1 VAAPALKNGGGSVS
15 GWPVSAS
22 EENKAGAEDR
32 AAADHLNALRR
43 RIDEINLRLLELLG
57 ERAHLALEIGRIK
70 SANGAEVY
78 QPLREQEILDRL
90 AQLNPGPLT
99 TEHIRRIFTEII
111 SACRALERKV
121 RVAYLGPECSYTHLA
136 AVNRFGQS
144 ADFVA
149 AESIAAVFAAIGG
162 GQADLGVVPVENS
175 TEGSVTL
182 TLDLLIDTPLQIV
195 GELMLP
201 VRHALLS
208 LSGER
213 AQIRRIISHQ
223 QSLGQCR
230 NYLAAN
236 FPHCGQEPVASNSL
250 AAKMAAVDPA
260 AAAIASAQAAAP
272 YGLRIVAD
280 GIQDMAQNI
289 TRFLVIG
296 REGVARSG
304 ADKTTLLFALPER
317 VGALN
322 AALTIFARKSINLSM
337 IQSRPQ
343 RSRPWEYVFIVDL
356 NGHRED
362 PPMREALAALER
374 KALFIKVL
382 GSYPEGRPPD

>member
-1 VAAPALKNGGGSVS
+1 LKSGAGSVS
-15 GWPVSAS
+15 DLPVSAS
-22 EENKAGAEDR
+22 EQNQ
-32 AAADHLNALRR
+32 AAAGNQEPAADLSTLRQ
-43 RIDEINLRLLELLG
+43 RIDQINHRLLELLA
-57 ERAHLALEIGRIK
+57 ERARLAVEIGRLK
-70 SANGAEVY
+70 SANGDDIY
-78 QPLREQEILDRL
+78 QPVREQEILERL
-90 AQLNPGPLT
+90 AQLNPGPLNS
-99 TEHIRRIFTEII
+99 EHIRRIFTEII
-111 SACRALERKV
+111 SACRSLERRL
-121 RVAYLGPECSYTHLA
+121 RVAFLGPEYSYTHLA
-136 AVNRFGQS
+136 AVNRFGLS
-144 ADFVA
+144 ADFVP

-162 GQADLGVVPVENS
+162 GQADLGVAPVENS

-208 LSGER
+208 LSADR
-213 AQIRRIISHQ
+213 AQIRKIISHQ

-236 FPHCGQEPVASNSL
+236 FPHCAQEPVASNSL
-250 AAKMAAVDPA
+250 AAKLAAADPC

-280 GIQDMAQNI
+280 GIQDLAQNI

-304 ADKTTLLFALPER
+304 ADKTTLLFAMPEK

-356 NGHRED
+356 KGHRED

>member
-1 VAAPALKNGGGSVS
+1 LA
-15 GWPVSAS
+15 VSAADES
-22 EENKAGAEDR
+22 KTENPDLLAT
-32 AAADHLNALRR
+32 LRE
-43 RIDEINLRLLELLG
+43 RIDRINLQLLELLG
-57 ERAHLALEIGRIK
+57 ERARLAVEIGHLKR
-70 SANGAEVY
+70 ANGADVY
-78 QPLREQEILDRL
+78 QPVREQEILDEL
-90 AQLNPGPLT
+90 ARRNPGPLNAD
-99 TEHIRRIFTEII
+99 HIRRIFTEII
-111 SACRALERKV
+111 SACRALEREL
-121 RVAYLGPECSYTHLA
+121 RVAFLGPEYSYTHLA
-136 AVNRFGQS
+136 AVNRFGGS
-144 ADFVA
+144 AEFVA
-149 AESIAAVFAAIGG
+149 AESIPAVFAAISG

-208 LSGER
+208 SSGER
-213 AQIRRIISHQ
+213 GQIRRIISHQ

-236 FPHCGQEPVASNSL
+236 FPHCPQEPVASNSL
-250 AAKMAAVDPA
+250 AAKMASSDPS

-272 YGLRIVAD
+272 YGLRVVAD

-296 REGVARSG
+296 REAVARSG
-304 ADKTTLLFALPER
+304 ADKTTLIFAVPEK
-317 VGALN
+317 VGALKE
-322 AALTIFARKSINLSM
+322 ALTIFARNSINLSM

-362 PPMREALAALER
+362 PPMRAALATLKR
-374 KALFIKVL
+374 KALFLKVL
-382 GSYPEGRPPD
+382 GSYPEGRPPAD